1 MLTTYAFVVTQPL
14 WLRDPLHA
22 EALRGLAKRLFEPWA
37 HWDGVWFVRI
47 ASGGY
52 RAHPAGAA
60 FFPLYPLLV
69 RGLMPL
75 AFHNYVVAGVCVSLS
90 CYAAAMLVLD
100 RLVEQEAGSQIA
112 RGTVL
117 LISVFPMAFFFQA
130 VYSESLFLL
139 LSLLSFWAGRRGR
152 WGLAGAFG
160 LLAALTRNSGL
171 LLVAPLLVM
180 WWEQRRAKALRL
192 PGGPLATT
200 PRARPPAL
208 RSLALLA
215 LVPAGLGLYALYLW
229 RVLGQPF
236 AFTTAQRDWGRSL
249 SWPSTTLW
257 RAFYYSGEALFGL
270 ARHTYGSLDGLS
282 LSLHGVQRLSDLPEF
297 CALLFAGWLIWVSW
311 RRLPAC
317 YTLYA
322 LVACLFPLCFPEK
335 SEPLAS
341 YPRLLAVNFP
351 LFIALAG
358 VLARHQRWRWPIIA
372 VMASLSVIAT
382 AIFASFA

>member
-1 MLTTYAFVVTQPL
+1 MRQGPSAAALMDTNAEFRALRRKPATTASWRDLATTGPLVAVLCTRLVCAAVAMLTTYAFVVTQPL

-139 LSLLSFWAGRRGR
+139 LSLLSFWAGRRGQQPR
-152 WGLAGAFG
+152 KH
-160 LLAALTRNSGL
+160 RNH
-171 LLVAPLLVM
+171 
-180 WWEQRRAKALRL
+180 
-192 PGGPLATT
+192 
-200 PRARPPAL
+200 
-208 RSLALLA
+208 
-215 LVPAGLGLYALYLW
+215 
-229 RVLGQPF
+229 RV
-236 AFTTAQRDWGRSL
+236 DWS
-249 SWPSTTLW
+249 
-257 RAFYYSGEALFGL
+257 
-270 ARHTYGSLDGLS
+270 
-282 LSLHGVQRLSDLPEF
+282 
-297 CALLFAGWLIWVSW
+297 
-311 RRLPAC
+311 
-317 YTLYA
+317 
-322 LVACLFPLCFPEK
+322 
-335 SEPLAS
+335 
-341 YPRLLAVNFP
+341 
-351 LFIALAG
+351 
-358 VLARHQRWRWPIIA
+358 
-372 VMASLSVIAT
+372 
-382 AIFASFA
+382 